1 LKVSLK
7 VKVYSVSLV
16 VGSNLVWVVRWNAFE
31 VELVVV

>member
-1 LKVSLK
+1 
-7 VKVYSVSLV
+7 VYSVSLV